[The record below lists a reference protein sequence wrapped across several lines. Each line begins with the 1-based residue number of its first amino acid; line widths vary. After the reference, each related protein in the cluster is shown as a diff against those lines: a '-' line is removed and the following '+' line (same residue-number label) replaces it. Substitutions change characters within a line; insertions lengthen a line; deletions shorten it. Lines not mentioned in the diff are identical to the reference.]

1 MSRRRYESQSKADIR
16 LGLFRQR
23 LDEVFTTNIGAD
35 GMIDLTEL
43 LPMINEGMDVADLF
57 GSGEARN
64 AAQAMHD
71 RNEIMFADGTV
82 YKV

>member
-1 MSRRRYESQSKADIR
+1 
-16 LGLFRQR
+16 
-23 LDEVFTTNIGAD
+23 
-35 GMIDLTEL
+35 MIDLAEL
-43 LPMINEGMDVADLF
+43 LPLINEGMDTTDMF

-71 RNEIMFADGTV
+71 RNEIMFAEGTV

>member
-1 MSRRRYESQSKADIR
+1 M
-16 LGLFRQR
+16 
-23 LDEVFTTNIGAD
+23 FTTNIGAD
-35 GMIDLTEL
+35 GMIDLAEL
-43 LPMINEGMDVADLF
+43 LPLINEGMDTTDMF

-71 RNEIMFADGTV
+71 RNEIMFAEGTV